1 MEVLPSKISNLLHYH
16 SANFPYKIPRR
27 VIGMVRFELTT
38 FALSARHSTTEL
50 HSIKVG
56 VDINNLPVSVF
67 GLKNLSP
74 TNRSFITEEVNLRDH
89 KGQAGTPGIEPRP
102 HVLQTYVPT
111 NLHHVPIWG
120 IRRFPSRI
128 CRI

>member
-1 MEVLPSKISNLLHYH
+1 
-16 SANFPYKIPRR
+16 
-27 VIGMVRFELTT
+27 MVRFELTT

-74 TNRSFITEEVNLRDH
+74 TNRSFITEEVNLYDH
-89 KGQAGTPGIEPRP
+89 KGQVGTVGFEPTTPRSSA
-102 HVLQTYVPT
+102 LCSTSWSYVPKV
-111 NLHHVPIWG
+111 VPTG
-120 IRRFPSRI
+120 FEPV
-128 CRI
+128 CPD

>member
-1 MEVLPSKISNLLHYH
+1 
-16 SANFPYKIPRR
+16 
-27 VIGMVRFELTT
+27 MVRFELTT

-89 KGQAGTPGIEPRP
+89 KGQAGTPRIEPRP

-111 NLHHVPIWG
+111 SLHHVPTQCNLCTIDSYPTHVKSVG
-120 IRRFPSRI
+120 VLLVFSKSE
-128 CRI
+128 